1 MQRNNQKLTVSVVIT
16 NYNGKELLEKNL
28 PAIISAKNNKDNNI
42 LEIIVVDDFS
52 NDESLKFLN
61 TLKSDISIIKHTKNR
76 GFSATTNTGVR
87 ATKGDFVALL
97 NSDVSPSSNFLVSTL
112 KLFEDSQV
120 FGVTFHEKGL
130 GYAKAL
136 FSDGYIQQPGGK
148 EVNKVVPSFYT
159 SGGSGIF
166 RKSIW
171 KELGGMDEKL
181 LSPFYWEDIDL
192 SYRANKRG
200 YLSLWDPNAIVVH
213 NHMSTISKLPKKNVD
228 MIRERNQLLVL
239 WKNIHSK
246 NMLNKHFASI
256 MKRTLK
262 HPGYMKVIFSALF
275 KLPLV
280 LKERKKEI
288 KESIV
293 SDEAVFQKYQ

>member
-1 MQRNNQKLTVSVVIT
+1 MQRNNQKLTASVVIT

-28 PAIISAKNNKDNNI
+28 PAVINAKNNKENNI
-42 LEIIVVDDFS
+42 IEIIVVDDFS
-52 NDESLKFLN
+52 TDESLKYLN

-87 ATKGDFVALL
+87 STKGDLVVLL
-97 NSDVSPSSNFLVSTL
+97 NSDVSPESNFLTSSI
-112 KLFEDSQV
+112 KLFDDPQV
-120 FGVTFHEKGL
+120 FGITFHEKGL
-130 GYAKAL
+130 GYAKGL
-136 FSDGYIQQPGGK
+136 FADGYIQQPGGK
-148 EVNKVVPSFYT
+148 EINKVVPSFYT
-159 SGGSGIF
+159 SGGSGVF

-200 YLSLWDPNAIVVH
+200 YLNLWDPNAIVVH
-213 NHMSTISKLPKKNVD
+213 NHMSTISKLSKKKVD
-228 MIRERNQLLVL
+228 MIRERNQLLML

-246 NMLNKHFASI
+246 NLLNKHITAI
-256 MKRTLK
+256 IRRTLK
-262 HPGYMKVIFSALF
+262 HPGYIKVIFSALI